1 LNSYIIIGQK
11 TNMFELFSKKKK
23 VVEVDQALRNEY
35 FDKLENIYPNLE
47 KYIISLTRNRELSRD
62 IINDSIIAGFDSYSK
77 LRNKQAFLSYMFTIA
92 SRTYYSAIKKS
103 KRISD
108 EEFDFELICERESSP
123 EDRTDIR
130 MLYEAVDKLDP
141 KDKELIIL
149 FDIIGLPYK
158 DIAEVLKL
166 SMSNVK
172 VRLHRGRNKLA
183 KILKIDNDKA

>member
-1 LNSYIIIGQK
+1 
-11 TNMFELFSKKKK
+11 MFELFSKKKK